1 MKYLIISEYK
11 DLRQE
16 HKIEGLILLDPF
28 CQCYYTYDCNE
39 RNPKN
44 VGRRLKKASITRG
57 SSLYDLYFSYSD
69 KIVIEDQIFNEIL
82 NLKIKDLH
90 TFTLKDFLMRFKL
103 YEWMI

>member
-11 DLRQE
+11 DSRQE
-16 HKIEGLILLDPF
+16 RKIEGLILLNPF
-28 CQCYYTYDCNE
+28 YQCFYSYDSNE
-39 RNPKN
+39 RNPKK
-44 VGRRLKKASITRG
+44 VQRRLKNYSITRG
-57 SSLYDLYFSYSD
+57 SSLYNLYLSYSD

-103 YEWMI
+103 YEWLI